1 MGRKSRARVRVARLD
16 RAWESLWP
24 VAAMV
29 ALLLLA
35 GCGGGSTDEAVS
47 APVVVNSP
55 DVAIAQQVYTG
66 TPRTPADFYTEPMPV
81 GVTGPVATLHL
92 KNSDVTPAA
101 NGPRYELCT
110 DDSGQAISWSEMRPS
125 FNGSYADIVD
135 MSSDAQRIEII
146 RVPRSDSTARLQ
158 HRVFR
163 CSYLD
168 RSTTDLDAPS
178 GQAGTANTLPL
189 DAAALKRISE
199 YLWRFTLHN
208 NADHVVLASE
218 ARAAPAGQIAHS
230 IEMARLTRA
239 ATAGACDTI
248 AILRWTH
255 TADTATGALQRELSE
270 LRSFQARRDNLGTV
284 TLCP

>member
-1 MGRKSRARVRVARLD
+1 MRRRSKARIRVARA
-16 RAWESLWP
+16 RRPWEWLWLTAT
-24 VAAMV
+24 AA

-35 GCGGGSTDEAVS
+35 GCGGGSSDDAVA
-47 APVVVNSP
+47 APAAAQAA
-55 DVAIAQQVYTG
+55 DLAIAQQVYVG
-66 TPRTPADFYTEPMPV
+66 TPRTPADFYSESAPV
-81 GVTGPVATLHL
+81 GVTGTVATLHL

-135 MSSDAQRIEII
+135 MSSDAERFEII

-168 RSTTDLDAPS
+168 RSTTDLNTES
-178 GQAGTANTLPL
+178 GNAGTVNTRPV
-189 DAAALKRISE
+189 DPAGLKRLSE
-199 YLWRFTLHN
+199 YLWRFTVHN
-208 NADHVVLASE
+208 NADHVVLSSA
-218 ARAAPAGQIAHS
+218 AATAPAGQVAHV
-230 IEMARLTRA
+230 IEMVRLTRA
-239 ATAGACDTI
+239 ANNSECDTVTL
-248 AILRWTH
+248 LRWTH
-255 TADTATGALQRELSE
+255 SADAASGALQRDLRET
-270 LRSFQARRDNLGTV
+270 RSFRARRDNLGTV

>member
-1 MGRKSRARVRVARLD
+1 MGRKSRARTRVVRVRRRGEWLLYA
-16 RAWESLWP
+16 
-24 VAAMV
+24 V
-29 ALLLLA
+29 ALAAGWLLSA
-35 GCGGGSTDEAVS
+35 CGGASTEDAAAAPAV
-47 APVVVNSP
+47 ANSP
-55 DVAIAQQVYTG
+55 DVAIAQQVYAG

-81 GVTGPVATLHL
+81 GVTGPVATVHL

-101 NGPRYELCT
+101 NGPRFELCT
-110 DDSGQAISWSEMRPS
+110 DDTGQAISWSEMRPS

-135 MSSDAQRIEII
+135 MSSNDQRIEII

-178 GQAGTANTLPL
+178 GQAGTVNSLPL
-189 DAAALKRISE
+189 DTAALKRISE
-199 YLWRFTLHN
+199 YLWRFTIHN

-218 ARAAPAGQIAHS
+218 ARAAPAGRIAHA

-248 AILRWTH
+248 DILRWTH
-255 TADTATGALQRELSE
+255 TADTATGALQRELSDI
-270 LRSFQARRDNLGTV
+270 RSFQARRDNLGTV